1 MAIGLLMEFP
11 VMGQEQYDAV
21 MEELNLGGRMPSGGI
36 SHAAG
41 PAEDGWRVVDVWQS
55 QEAFDVFFRDEAAP
69 SDAERWY
76 RTSSG
81 PNLPGTPLLSLP
93 SRRRREAAR
102 SGVQRF

>member
-11 VMGQEQYDAV
+11 GMGQEQYDAV

-36 SHAAG
+36 THAAG
-41 PAEDGWRVVDVWQS
+41 PTEGGWRVVDVWES
-55 QEAFDVFFRDEAAP
+55 QEAFDVFFREEAAQ

-81 PNLPGTPLLSLP
+81 PNLDGIHYS
-93 SRRRREAAR
+93 
-102 SGVQRF
+102 